1 MAEEKV
7 STLSQ
12 KQFGAQIMPADMYV
26 NVAMQMVPPSEASDT
41 ASGTKA

>member
-1 MAEEKV
+1 M
-7 STLSQ
+7 SNLSS
-12 KQFGAQIMPADMYV
+12 KQFGAQVMPADMYV